1 MRTINNLMDKINVI
15 DNAFLRQ
22 FETEVQGEIAKI
34 EYAQQERK
42 IFLTK
47 LVVPKLK
54 CTNDFSDA
62 FIKEVLSIIAERNI
76 SMMPTSPEIV
86 HFIRKNKRY
95 RSMLPIGV
103 RI

>member
-1 MRTINNLMDKINVI
+1 MGKITVT
-15 DNAFLRQ
+15 DNSFLRQ
-22 FETEVQGEIAKI
+22 FEAEVSGELAKI

-47 LVVPKLK
+47 LIVPAEK
-54 CTNDFSDA
+54 CPNDFSDD
-62 FIKEVLSIIAERNI
+62 FIKEVLSIISDRNI

-86 HFIRKNKRY
+86 RFVRKNKRY